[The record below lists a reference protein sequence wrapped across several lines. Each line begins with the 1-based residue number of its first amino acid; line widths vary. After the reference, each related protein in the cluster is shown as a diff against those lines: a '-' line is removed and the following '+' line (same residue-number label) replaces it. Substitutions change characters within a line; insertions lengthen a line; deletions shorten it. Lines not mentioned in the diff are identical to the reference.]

1 MQVENE
7 VWGNMGLLPGD
18 WYSLKTMGVT
28 VQADH
33 ELLHEP
39 AMAAEPIAFA
49 NSDEQFALEVFEQTA
64 PAMGEK

>member
-1 MQVENE
+1 M
-7 VWGNMGLLPGD
+7 
-18 WYSLKTMGVT
+18 T